1 VPKHG
6 DHFHLLNKNTQIFVK
21 EWLLI
26 EERNTKNRTISH
38 SQYSKMPV
46 IMKAQKLANN
56 EGNPH
61 GPNVIVINLFLH
73 LEKEEPN
80 QCKS

>member
-6 DHFHLLNKNTQIFVK
+6 DNLHLLNKNTQIFVK
-21 EWLLI
+21 EWLI

-61 GPNVIVINLFLH
+61 RPNVIIINLFLH

-80 QCKS
+80 